1 MRAKAPQL
9 FLRLILGAVFI
20 YAAYTKL
27 RQSWLLFA
35 LSIDSYQ
42 LLPEWA
48 VLALARTLP
57 WFELALGVLLIAG
70 VALRALSVAATAIL
84 GLFFSVMLMSYF
96 RGASID
102 CGCFGVGEALSVKTL
117 AARRRAAY
125 GGAHACGARMAPAG
139 PGFGA
144 NPESLRIS
152 HTGSLHPRVAVC
164 FKNSVSSS
172 GRETD
177 VRISAYLMPSS
188 TTASA

>member
-1 MRAKAPQL
+1 MKAFKL
-9 FLRLILGAVFI
+9 VLRLLLGAVFI

-70 VALRALSVAATAIL
+70 VALRYLSIVATAIL
-84 GLFFSVMLMSYF
+84 GLFFTVMLMSYF

-117 AARRRAAY
+117 ARD
-125 GGAHACGARMAPAG
+125 GLLLTAG
-139 PGFGA
+139 LALVALAWRQPGRDSGPIP
-144 NPESLRIS
+144 NP
-152 HTGSLHPRVAVC
+152 
-164 FKNSVSSS
+164 
-172 GRETD
+172 
-177 VRISAYLMPSS
+177 
-188 TTASA
+188 